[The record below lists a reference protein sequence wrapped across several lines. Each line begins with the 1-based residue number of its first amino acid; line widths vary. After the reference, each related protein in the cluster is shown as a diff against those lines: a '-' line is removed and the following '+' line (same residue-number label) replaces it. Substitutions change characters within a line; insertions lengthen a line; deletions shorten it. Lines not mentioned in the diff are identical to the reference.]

1 MYVVALALSVAVAAC
16 ATQSH
21 PTEVPRTAVLP
32 ANALHRCKA
41 THDRQD
47 CLTAFRELLPLAQQ
61 GYASAQNNLGL
72 MYAEGRGIAKDDTEA
87 VRWYRQAAAQGNAY
101 AYANLGQM
109 YEQGRGVPR
118 DLVEAQRWYA
128 KAAELLPPGSEG
140 VAAIVAR
147 NRVERQLTANQV
159 PVSQPAAVTPPTPIS
174 ASPPAPVPRPALS
187 NGAAIPLVN
196 VGGVYELP
204 VEINGRLTLNFV
216 FDSGAAEMNIP
227 VDVVSTLIR
236 TGTITNTDFLPEK
249 TYILADGS
257 QQSSPRF
264 VIRSVKIGHQ
274 SIPNVSASIGNIN
287 SGLLIGQSLLEKLG
301 TWGVDTQRQVLIV
314 LPR

>member
-1 MYVVALALSVAVAAC
+1 M
-16 ATQSH
+16 
-21 PTEVPRTAVLP
+21 
-32 ANALHRCKA
+32 
-41 THDRQD
+41 
-47 CLTAFRELLPLAQQ
+47 
-61 GYASAQNNLGL
+61 
-72 MYAEGRGIAKDDTEA
+72 
-87 VRWYRQAAAQGNAY
+87 
-101 AYANLGQM
+101 
-109 YEQGRGVPR
+109 
-118 DLVEAQRWYA
+118 
-128 KAAELLPPGSEG
+128 
-140 VAAIVAR
+140 AAIEDRDRVA
-147 NRVERQLTANQV
+147 RQLTAHQV
-159 PVSQPAAVTPPTPIS
+159 PVSQPAAVTPPTPNS
-174 ASPPAPVPRPALS
+174 ASPPAPAPRPALS
-187 NGAAIPLVN
+187 NGEAIPLVK

-249 TYILADGS
+249 MYILADGS

-301 TWGVDTQRQVLIV
+301 TWGVDTQRQVLSV
-314 LPR
+314 RPR